1 MRKNSLK
8 NKIMIIEYR
17 PWESVVTIHEG
28 GGCSIG
34 RADEETRKK
43 QLEEYKKK
51 RIAELEAEI
60 LKVKCLF

>member
-1 MRKNSLK
+1 MH
-8 NKIMIIEYR
+8 IEYR
-17 PWESVVTIHEG
+17 PWEWTAKIDTDEKGNTVGYSSV
-28 GGCSIG
+28 

-60 LKVKCLF
+60 VKIKLLF